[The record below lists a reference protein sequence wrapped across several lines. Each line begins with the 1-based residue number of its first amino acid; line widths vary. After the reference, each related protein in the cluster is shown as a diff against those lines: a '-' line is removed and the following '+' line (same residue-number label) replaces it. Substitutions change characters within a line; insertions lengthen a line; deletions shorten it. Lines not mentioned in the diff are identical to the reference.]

1 MRGQIRELVKAMEKI
16 KGEDAEI
23 SIFHKLYGEQK
34 LRCDFSP
41 IINEKI
47 GFNIKGQEIY
57 INKDEIEKISLEND
71 ICFADDVMEIQIKLN
86 RQ

>member
-1 MRGQIRELVKAMEKI
+1 MKKEIKYLIEAMSKI

-34 LRCDFSP
+34 LRCNFFP

-57 INKDEIEKISLEND
+57 IDRDKIEKIYLDNG
-71 ICFADDVMEIQIKLN
+71 ICFADDVMTIEIKTE
-86 RQ
+86 